1 MTLTLMTLT
10 LMTPLMRVEQI
21 ILIYSVDNQYVIIQN
36 KERLS
41 LSNGVVGDVIADRKW
56 ECRAAFHGRFLSVR
70 ASICL
75 NFEPK
80 MG

>member
-1 MTLTLMTLT
+1 MTLT
-10 LMTPLMRVEQI
+10 LMTPLNAYEI
-21 ILIYSVDNQYVIIQN
+21 ENFLYLVDNQYVIMQN
-36 KERLS
+36 KERRS
-41 LSNGVVGDVIADRKW
+41 LSNGVIGDVIAARKW